1 VAVAQPSAPVVREE
15 LWTSFASLLRSY
27 VAAHGLQHLGEDTA
41 HVEIGGSDILIRRGQ
56 KVMELRLDFATGAGI
71 WKLNGKPDGRFKLLE
86 EGVIQLEDESV
97 EQMDLAAERL
107 ARALYA
113 MK

>member
-1 VAVAQPSAPVVREE
+1 VTVAQPSAQVVREE

-27 VAAHGLQHLGEDTA
+27 VAAHGLQHLGEDAA

-56 KVMELRLDFATGAGI
+56 KVVEFGLDFATGECI
-71 WKLNGKPDGRFKLLE
+71 SKLNGKLDGRFKLLE
-86 EGVIQLEDESV
+86 DGVIQLEDESV
-97 EQMDLAAERL
+97 EQMDMAAERL

>member
-1 VAVAQPSAPVVREE
+1 MTVAQPSAQVVREE

-27 VAAHGLQHLGEDTA
+27 VAAHGLQHLGEDAA

-56 KVMELRLDFATGAGI
+56 KVVELGLDFATGEGI
-71 WKLNGKPDGRFKLLE
+71 SKLNGKLDGGFKLLE
-86 EGVIQLEDESV
+86 DGVIQLEDECV

>member
-1 VAVAQPSAPVVREE
+1 VAVAQPSAPAVREE

-27 VAAHGLQHLGEDTA
+27 VAAHGLQHLGEDAA

-56 KVMELRLDFATGAGI
+56 KVVELRLDFANGAGI
-71 WKLNGKPDGRFKLLE
+71 WKLNGKLDGRFQLLE
-86 EGVIQLEDESV
+86 DGVIRLEDESL
-97 EQMDLAAERL
+97 EQMDMAAERL